1 MMVATSLQLPLGPHL
16 VDAPVVAPPL
26 NPPANQREVEAVQ
39 QPLRPPVAAVVL
51 SGRRRKGGRGRG
63 LETGRQAA
71 EPGTAGAAAPDNPV
85 NTRLQTWLSSFPSIS
100 LFSHDYTWYSR
111 FFSFQV

>member
-1 MMVATSLQLPLGPHL
+1 MVATSLQLLGPHL

-51 SGRRRKGGRGRG
+51 SGRRRKGEGGGG
-63 LETGRQAA
+63 LVR
-71 EPGTAGAAAPDNPV
+71 
-85 NTRLQTWLSSFPSIS
+85 R
-100 LFSHDYTWYSR
+100 
-111 FFSFQV
+111 